1 MQCRLDLIEKL
12 AQSVNDHDQLYI
24 RMKKIFHRKAGESG
38 RFSCVAWTEVSRGSE
53 RLVGVGPTVGRIV
66 SSRIHRE
73 RRRGGGE
80 DVGAVQMFSKVDRG
94 IN

>member
-1 MQCRLDLIEKL
+1 M
-12 AQSVNDHDQLYI
+12 
-24 RMKKIFHRKAGESG
+24 IFYRKAGESG
-38 RFSCVAWTEVSRGSE
+38 RVSCVAWTEVSRGSE

-73 RRRGGGE
+73 RRRGRDGGE

>member
-1 MQCRLDLIEKL
+1 MLFQ
-12 AQSVNDHDQLYI
+12 
-24 RMKKIFHRKAGESG
+24 RKDREAG

-73 RRRGGGE
+73 RRRDGGE